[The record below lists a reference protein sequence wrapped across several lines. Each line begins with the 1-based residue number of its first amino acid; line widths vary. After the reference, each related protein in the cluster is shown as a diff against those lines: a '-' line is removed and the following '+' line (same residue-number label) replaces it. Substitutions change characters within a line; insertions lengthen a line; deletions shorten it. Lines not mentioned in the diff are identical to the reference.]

1 MSNYIINEIAV
12 PIAIDNLDTDQ
23 IMPKQFLRTITKE
36 GLDKGC
42 LYDLRFSENG
52 AKRSDFSLNQ
62 DKFKNAGI
70 IIAGKNFG
78 CGSSREHA
86 VWGLQQLGVKAIIAP
101 SYGEIFFGNSINNRL
116 LTIILLSN
124 EVDELMDL
132 VENGDNNI
140 EIDVKNLVVK
150 TSKKDYHFKMQKR
163 HKQMIIENIDMITLS
178 LRSKEKIEIFEKNHF
193 QNNPWSDLDLSN
205 HKYNDN

>member
-1 MSNYIINEIAV
+1 MGNYIINEIAA
-12 PIAIDNLDTDQ
+12 PIAIDNLDNDQ

-42 LYDLRFSENG
+42 LYDLRFDENG

>member
-1 MSNYIINEIAV
+1 MSNYIINEIAA

-42 LYDLRFSENG
+42 LYDLRFDENG

-140 EIDVKNLVVK
+140 EIYVKNLVVK

-193 QNNPWSDLDLSN
+193 QNNPWSDFDLSN
-205 HKYNDN
+205 HKYNNN

>member
-1 MSNYIINEIAV
+1 MSNYIINEIAA

-36 GLDKGC
+36 CLDKGC
-42 LYDLRFSENG
+42 LYDLRFDENG

>member
-1 MSNYIINEIAV
+1 MSNYIINEIAA

-42 LYDLRFSENG
+42 LYDLRFDENG

-86 VWGLQQLGVKAIIAP
+86 VW
-101 SYGEIFFGNSINNRL
+101 
-116 LTIILLSN
+116 
-124 EVDELMDL
+124 
-132 VENGDNNI
+132 
-140 EIDVKNLVVK
+140 
-150 TSKKDYHFKMQKR
+150 
-163 HKQMIIENIDMITLS
+163 
-178 LRSKEKIEIFEKNHF
+178 
-193 QNNPWSDLDLSN
+193 
-205 HKYNDN
+205 

>member
-1 MSNYIINEIAV
+1 MGNYIINEIAA

-42 LYDLRFSENG
+42 LYDLRFDENG

>member
-1 MSNYIINEIAV
+1 MSNYIINEIAA
-12 PIAIDNLDTDQ
+12 PIAIDNLDTYQ

-42 LYDLRFSENG
+42 LYDLRFDENG

>member
-1 MSNYIINEIAV
+1 M
-12 PIAIDNLDTDQ
+12 
-23 IMPKQFLRTITKE
+23 
-36 GLDKGC
+36 
-42 LYDLRFSENG
+42 
-52 AKRSDFSLNQ
+52 
-62 DKFKNAGI
+62 
-70 IIAGKNFG
+70 
-78 CGSSREHA
+78 
-86 VWGLQQLGVKAIIAP
+86 
-101 SYGEIFFGNSINNRL
+101 
-116 LTIILLSN
+116 TIILLSN

>member
-1 MSNYIINEIAV
+1 MSNYIINEIAA

-23 IMPKQFLRTITKE
+23 IMQKQFLRTITKE

-42 LYDLRFSENG
+42 LYDLRFDENG

-116 LTIILLSN
+116 LTIILLYN

>member
-1 MSNYIINEIAV
+1 MSNYIINEIAA

-42 LYDLRFSENG
+42 LYDLRFDENG

-205 HKYNDN
+205 HKYNNN

>member
-1 MSNYIINEIAV
+1 M
-12 PIAIDNLDTDQ
+12 
-23 IMPKQFLRTITKE
+23 
-36 GLDKGC
+36 DKGC
-42 LYDLRFSENG
+42 LYDLRFDENG

>member
-1 MSNYIINEIAV
+1 MSNYIINEIAA

-42 LYDLRFSENG
+42 LYDLRFDENG

-163 HKQMIIENIDMITLS
+163 HKQMIIENIDTITLS

>member
-1 MSNYIINEIAV
+1 MSNYIINEIAA

-42 LYDLRFSENG
+42 LYDLRFDENG

-116 LTIILLSN
+116 LTIILPSN

>member
-1 MSNYIINEIAV
+1 MSNYIINEIAA

-42 LYDLRFSENG
+42 LYDLRFDENG

-163 HKQMIIENIDMITLS
+163 HKQKIIENIDMITLS

>member
-1 MSNYIINEIAV
+1 MSNYIINEIAA

-23 IMPKQFLRTITKE
+23 IMPKQFLITITKE

-42 LYDLRFSENG
+42 LYDLRFDENG

>member
-1 MSNYIINEIAV
+1 MSNYIINEIAA

-42 LYDLRFSENG
+42 LYDLRFDENG